1 MPYIFLAIAKRQAY
15 KHLYVINVV
24 LFITYQ
30 ICFLLGG
37 VLGSCVAAFV
47 VQNKF
52 LPAVQVIATMQPEK
66 RDSLAQN
73 VRSIMASIDVSDITL
88 FAALIAGDVTL
99 RNKVVLA
106 LADYFRTEMS
116 MAIVD
121 H

>member
-1 MPYIFLAIAKRQAY
+1 MAAY
-15 KHLYVINVV
+15 L
-24 LFITYQ
+24 
-30 ICFLLGG
+30 
-37 VLGSCVAAFV
+37 

-66 RDSLAQN
+66 RDSLAQS
-73 VRSIMASIDVSDITL
+73 VRSIMASIHVSDITL

-106 LADYFRTEMS
+106 LVDYFRTEMS